1 MGNFELYNTLTRTQ
15 EPLRPVDPSRV
26 TVYTCGPTVYG
37 AAHIG
42 NFRSFIAEDALVRAL
57 RYLGHGV
64 YRVMNITDVGHL
76 VGDGDE
82 GEDKMA
88 VGARREGKT
97 AWEVAAHY
105 TQVFLQDM
113 ETLNLERPDSLV
125 KATDTIAE
133 QITFIQD
140 LEAKGHTYVTSDGV
154 YFDST
159 SISDYGKL
167 ARLDAQSLQ
176 AGARVEIGEKRSLTD
191 FALWKFSTTP
201 GERHMEWESPW
212 GLGFPGWHI
221 ECSAIIA
228 KSIGETVDIHCGG
241 QDHIAVH
248 HTDEIAQSEARHGVE
263 LARHWMHVAFLTVD
277 GGKMSKS
284 LQNDY
289 TIAQLQGRGIDPL
302 AFKLFTYG
310 THYRSPINFTWEA
323 VEAAQSR
330 LKRWRE
336 RYQAAP
342 EGVAPELLLGLQERL
357 SDDLDLPGLLALIDT
372 NQDAP
377 KSFWEQVEGVLALG
391 ITASTQVP
399 SAVTALAN
407 AREVAR
413 QAGNWTES
421 DRLRA
426 EIAAAGFEVRDTAS
440 GFELFAR

>member
-1 MGNFELYNTLTRTQ
+1 MAFQLYNTLSRVT
-15 EPLRPVDPSRV
+15 EGLNPVSPERV

-42 NFRSFIAEDALVRAL
+42 NFRSFIAEDVLVRSL
-57 RYLGHGV
+57 RYLGYAV

-76 VGDGDE
+76 VGDGDD
-82 GEDKMA
+82 GEDKMS
-88 VGARREGKT
+88 VGAKREGKT
-97 AWEVAAHY
+97 AWEVAAYY
-105 TQVFLQDM
+105 TDVFLQDM
-113 ETLNLERPDSLV
+113 AALQLASPDALI
-125 KATDTIAE
+125 KATETIAE
-133 QITFIQD
+133 QIAFIQD
-140 LEAKGHTYVTSDGV
+140 LEAKGHTYTTSDGV
-154 YFDST
+154 YFNSQ
-159 SISDYGKL
+159 SIPDYGKL
-167 ARLDAQSLQ
+167 ARLDVEALQ
-176 AGARVEIGEKRSLTD
+176 AGARVEMGEKRSPAD
-191 FALWKFSTTP
+191 FALWKFSKNP

-228 KSIGETVDIHCGG
+228 SSIGPTVDIHCGG
-241 QDHIAVH
+241 QDHIALH

-289 TIAQLQGRGIDPL
+289 TIAQLQERGIDPL

-310 THYRSPINFTWEA
+310 AHYRVPTNFTWEA
-323 VEAAQSR
+323 VEGAQSR

-342 EGVAPELLLGLQERL
+342 EGAAPELSQGMRERL
-357 SDDLDLPGLLALIDT
+357 ADDLDTPGLLALIDA

-377 KSFWEQVEGVLALG
+377 RGFWEEVESVLQLG
-391 ITASTQVP
+391 ITQSRAIPDSVLEM
-399 SAVTALAN
+399 AR
-407 AREVAR
+407 AREKARVA
-413 QAGNWTES
+413 GDWSES

-426 EIAAAGFEVRDTAS
+426 AITEAGFDIRDTTS

>member
-1 MGNFELYNTLTRTQ
+1 MEFQLYNTFTRSQ
-15 EPLRPVDPSRV
+15 APISPVDPQRI

-42 NFRSFIAEDALVRAL
+42 NFRAFIAEDILVRSL
-57 RYLGHGV
+57 RYLGHTV

-82 GEDKMA
+82 GEDKMS
-88 VGARREGKT
+88 VGAKREGKT

-113 ETLNLERPDSLV
+113 ATLKLEVPDALI
-125 KATDTIAE
+125 KATDTITE
-133 QITFIQD
+133 QIAFIQD
-140 LEAKGHTYVTSDGV
+140 LEAKGHTYTTRDGV

-159 SISDYGKL
+159 SIPDYGKL
-167 ARLDAQSLQ
+167 ARLDLDALQ
-176 AGARVEIGEKRSLTD
+176 AGARVEMGEKRSPTD
-191 FALWKFSTTP
+191 FALWKFSGTP

-228 KSIGETVDIHCGG
+228 SSIGETVDIHCGG
-241 QDHIAVH
+241 QDHIALH

-289 TIAQLQGRGIDPL
+289 TIAQLQEHGIEPL
-302 AFKLFTYG
+302 AFKLFTFG
-310 THYRSPINFTWEA
+310 AHYRVPTNFTWEA
-323 VEAAQSR
+323 AEAAQNR
-330 LKRWRE
+330 LRRWRE

-342 EGVAPELLLGLQERL
+342 EGVAPELSQGMRERL
-357 SDDLDLPGLLALIDT
+357 ADDLDLPGLLALIDA

-377 KSFWEQVEGVLALG
+377 RGFWEEVESVLQLG
-391 ITASTQVP
+391 ITKQTTIPDEV
-399 SAVTALAN
+399 LAY
-407 AREVAR
+407 AHQREVAR
-413 QAGNWTES
+413 QAGDWAEA
-421 DRLRA
+421 DRLRDAIA
-426 EIAAAGFEVRDTAS
+426 EAGFDIRDTAS